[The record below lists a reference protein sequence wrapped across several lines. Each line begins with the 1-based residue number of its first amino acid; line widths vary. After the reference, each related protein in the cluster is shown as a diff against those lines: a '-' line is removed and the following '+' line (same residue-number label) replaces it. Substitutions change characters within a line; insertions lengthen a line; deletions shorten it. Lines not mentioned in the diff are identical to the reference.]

1 MIVNEI
7 FTSIDGEVNRWG
19 QGILTTFVRLQGCNL
34 RCDYCDT
41 PDALEFADLIHDVSI
56 AEVIT
61 EIANKECKKVT
72 ITGGE
77 PMAQHDFFELL
88 DLLMR
93 YEYWVS
99 IETNGTYLIPIPYL
113 NDERLSW
120 VVDYK
125 WEYQERMRMN
135 WTALSENDWI
145 KFLVNEDNVMGIFS
159 KIKEMRKEGVSA
171 RIAVSDV
178 SSPEAIHVNHVWLM
192 NLLIKER
199 MFDVSLNVQLHKLIG
214 IA

>member
-72 ITGGE
+72 ITGE
-77 PMAQHDFFELL
+77 SL
-88 DLLMR
+88 
-93 YEYWVS
+93 W
-99 IETNGTYLIPIPYL
+99 L
-113 NDERLSW
+113 N
-120 VVDYK
+120 
-125 WEYQERMRMN
+125 
-135 WTALSENDWI
+135 TT
-145 KFLVNEDNVMGIFS
+145 
-159 KIKEMRKEGVSA
+159 
-171 RIAVSDV
+171 
-178 SSPEAIHVNHVWLM
+178 
-192 NLLIKER
+192 
-199 MFDVSLNVQLHKLIG
+199 SLNCWIY
-214 IA
+214 